1 MAANESSR
9 VENLHKAA
17 SAARLAVGGRMQVGK
32 TTVADYLVERY
43 GFRKYALADP
53 IKQIA
58 TRSFGWDGA
67 KDDRGRRL
75 LQEIGTVGRNYD
87 PELWLERFAEKISA
101 DDRNQLV
108 VDDLRLALEVE
119 YLERLG
125 FACIQIVRAPELITI
140 PPAERARQ
148 QHETEVELDRLK
160 FAYRL
165 ENNGTFEEL
174 FAQIDALMADL
185 VQNGG

>member
-17 SAARLAVGGRMQVGK
+17 SVARLAVGGRMQVGK

-87 PELWLERFAEKISA
+87 PELWLERFAERIRA
-101 DDRNQLV
+101 NHGDRLV

-119 YLERLG
+119 YLGRLG
-125 FACIQIVRAPELITI
+125 FACIQIVRAPELITTL
-140 PPAERARQ
+140 PPERARQ
-148 QHETEVELDRLK
+148 EHETEVELEHLGLD
-160 FAYRL
+160 YRL
-165 ENNGTFEEL
+165 ENNGTFAEL
-174 FAQIDALMADL
+174 FAQIDALMTAL
-185 VQNGG
+185 S

>member
-1 MAANESSR
+1 MAATEGSR
-9 VENLHKAA
+9 VEGHHKGARL
-17 SAARLAVGGRMQVGK
+17 SRLAVGGRMQVGK
-32 TTVADYLVERY
+32 TTAADYLVERY

-58 TRSFGWDGA
+58 ARSFGWDGA

-87 PELWLERFAEKISA
+87 PQLWLDRFAGKISTA
-101 DDRNQLV
+101 DGDRLV

-125 FACIQIVRAPELITI
+125 FACIQIVRAPERITTL
-140 PPAERARQ
+140 PPELARQ
-148 QHETEVELDRLK
+148 QHETEVELERLR
-160 FAYRL
+160 FDYRL

-185 VQNGG
+185 GQNEG

>member
-1 MAANESSR
+1 
-9 VENLHKAA
+9 
-17 SAARLAVGGRMQVGK
+17 MQVGK
-32 TTVADYLVERY
+32 TTAADYLVERY

-58 TRSFGWDGA
+58 TESFGWHGA

-87 PELWLERFAEKISA
+87 PELWLDRFAQRITA
-101 DDRNQLV
+101 DDGDQLV
-108 VDDLRLALEVE
+108 VDDLRLTREVE

-125 FACIQIVRAPELITI
+125 FACVQIVRAPELITTL
-140 PPAERARQ
+140 PPEMARQ
-148 QHETEVELDRLK
+148 HHETEVELERLG
-160 FAYRL
+160 FGYRL

-174 FAQIDALMADL
+174 FGQIDALMTDL
-185 VQNGG
+185 SQKRG